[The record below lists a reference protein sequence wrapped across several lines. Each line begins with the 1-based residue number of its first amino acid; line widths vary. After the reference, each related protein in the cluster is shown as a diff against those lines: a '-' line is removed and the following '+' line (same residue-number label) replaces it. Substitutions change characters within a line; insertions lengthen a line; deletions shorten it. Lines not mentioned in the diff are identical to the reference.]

1 MDNDVKLNDDVKI
14 TTNKVSNDSKF
25 IPANNSDVGKRR
37 PTIVPGNAS
46 YAKMTVNQSSK
57 KVDQSRPSVVIPPE
71 NNHFTNNNKN
81 KMEQN
86 RHSEKPLIL
95 LVGDSIIKNV
105 TSYDLRKE
113 CKDVNIMVRPYRGG
127 KVKNVKNLIID
138 ILEDDVKPTA
148 ICIHASTNDIGS
160 GKSVDNIVVDIENLI
175 NLVQNQGIMPILSLP
190 TVRNDKFLQKIN
202 VLNGHLVELCKSYG
216 IYFIEHRD
224 IKAAHLNSG
233 GLHIA
238 LQFNYI
244 LNANFAKCFNYLL
257 DHI

>member
-1 MDNDVKLNDDVKI
+1 MFKK
-14 TTNKVSNDSKF
+14 
-25 IPANNSDVGKRR
+25 
-37 PTIVPGNAS
+37 S
-46 YAKMTVNQSSK
+46 YQTK
-57 KVDQSRPSVVIPPE
+57 PSFLIPPE

-81 KMEQN
+81 KREQN
-86 RHSEKPLIL
+86 SHSEKPLIL

-105 TSYDLRKE
+105 TSYDLRKQS
-113 CKDVNIMVRPYRGG
+113 KDVNIMVRPYRGG
-127 KVKNVKNLIID
+127 KVKNVKSLIID

-202 VLNGHLVELCKSYG
+202 VLNGRLVELCKSYG

-238 LQFNYI
+238 SQFNHI
-244 LNANFAKCFNYLL
+244 LNASFAKCFNYLS